1 MSIIN
6 FSYYYSGAERGLHN
20 IQEEMEMGDDAEYY
34 IEHQEEEARFNQ
46 TCEYAAL
53 DRNRKPLLCWADGVG
68 YEDEIWSW
76 EPLNK
81 ILGIFSNLHR
91 ERQIG
96 SDCFLASSVPI
107 EGDEEDWDNERASPL
122 ETNDLRE
129 IKLVGELKFYI
140 ANSEADATHEVI
152 VLSRN
157 DADLLRGEVVRQKSS
172 AKTLK
177 EKMLAEMLEE
187 MIKVTEAD
195 SQRNAFV
202 FARKL

>member
-1 MSIIN
+1 
-6 FSYYYSGAERGLHN
+6 
-20 IQEEMEMGDDAEYY
+20 MGDDAEYY
-34 IEHQEEEARFNQ
+34 MEQQAEEARFRQ
-46 TCEYAAL
+46 TCEDAAR
-53 DRNRKPLLCWADGVG
+53 DCNGKPLLCWADGVA

-76 EPLNK
+76 EPLDK

-96 SDCFLASSVPI
+96 SDCFVASGVPI
-107 EGDEEDWDNERASPL
+107 EGDGDDWDNEDASPL
-122 ETNDLRE
+122 ETNNLRE
-129 IKLVGELKFYI
+129 IKFVGELKFFS
-140 ANSEADATHEVI
+140 ANSEAEATHEVI
-152 VLSRN
+152 VLSRY
-157 DADLLRGEVVRQKSS
+157 DAEMLRNEVVRQKSS

-187 MIKVTEAD
+187 MVSVIEAD

>member
-1 MSIIN
+1 
-6 FSYYYSGAERGLHN
+6 
-20 IQEEMEMGDDAEYY
+20 MGDDAEYY
-34 IEHQEEEARFNQ
+34 IEQKEEEARFKQ
-46 TCEYAAL
+46 ACEYAAL
-53 DRNRKPLLCWADGVG
+53 ERKEKPLLCWADGVA

-96 SDCFLASSVPI
+96 SDCFVASGVPI
-107 EGDEEDWDNERASPL
+107 EGDEEDWDSERASPL
-122 ETNDLRE
+122 ETNDLVE

-140 ANSEADATHEVI
+140 ANSEADATYEVI
-152 VLSRN
+152 VLPRYE
-157 DADLLRGEVVRQKSS
+157 AEMLRKEVVRQKSS

-187 MIKVTEAD
+187 MVSVIEAD
-195 SQRNAFV
+195 SERNTFV